1 MTLMNKIDKETK
13 LVLAN
18 QVIARYRLFLF
29 FTKTNKLSFWNERR
43 TFFGCKKVNY
53 IWF

>member
-1 MTLMNKIDKETK
+1 MKEKISMTLMNKIDKETK

-29 FTKTNKLSFWNERR
+29 FTKNK
-43 TFFGCKKVNY
+43 
-53 IWF
+53 